1 MAQSENLVETLP
13 VTQHPAHPLLRP
25 SVMVYDHEGQPS
37 MLSQSNYNLYASTRQ
52 LPMLAESSVGAEPK
66 PDDFVKSAVSSFAL
80 HPISQR
86 GVNPNTQSA
95 IVRPSVSSQ
104 ALHDMFNLHGLPDAR
119 W

>member
-1 MAQSENLVETLP
+1 
-13 VTQHPAHPLLRP
+13 
-25 SVMVYDHEGQPS
+25 MVYDHEGQPS

-52 LPMLAESSVGAEPK
+52 LPMLGESSVGAEPK